1 MWEYV
6 RRNLQYSVNNDTLR
20 ITIFYESQYAMER
33 LVQTGC
39 RVYVSAKLLLSGAET
54 EECVRWVQRRK
65 KAVRGATQQ
74 DTTTRA
80 HYLYRR
86 CKRSRVDYARR
97 PGQRGQGGKTENR
110 ETLTHTATARK
121 GAASKR
127 AAHPDTA
134 AWNPP
139 GPAA

>member
-1 MWEYV
+1 
-6 RRNLQYSVNNDTLR
+6 
-20 ITIFYESQYAMER
+20 MER

-39 RVYVSAKLLLSGAET
+39 CVYVSAKLLLSGAET

-65 KAVRGATQQ
+65 RAVRGATQLY
-74 DTTTRA
+74 TTTRA

-97 PGQRGQGGKTENR
+97 PGQRGQGGKTR
-110 ETLTHTATARK
+110 ETHTHTHTHSDSERK

-134 AWNPP
+134 VWNPP